1 MPFAILFVIFV
12 VLVLVVRAQKG
23 GRSGTVSRGL
33 LARGIIL
40 QADQFATETS
50 YLGQRFEL
58 RRLTLDV
65 EVPGRAPYEVS
76 ITPRIPRIV
85 EALPG
90 ATLDLRVDP
99 SNPQNIE
106 VVGPAGATDWIR
118 AAAAVPG
125 QTWAGPQLAIPGVS
139 SLPKGCGTIVVML
152 IGMSLLL
159 AAVLSFVLTERHPA
173 SPSPTHAAPPAH
185 AAPPPHATPR
195 SPRST
200 HPH

>member
-1 MPFAILFVIFV
+1 MPFAILFVIFIV
-12 VLVLVVRAQKG
+12 VVLVVRAQKQA
-23 GRSGTVSRGL
+23 SGLVPSGL
-33 LARGIIL
+33 RAHGIIL
-40 QADQFATETS
+40 QADQFSTETS

-99 SNPQNIE
+99 SNPQNIQ
-106 VVGPAGATDWIR
+106 VIGPAGATEWIA

-125 QTWAGPQLAIPGVS
+125 QTWAAPQFSIPGAS
-139 SLPKGCGTIVVML
+139 SAPKGCGTLVLVL

-159 AAVLSFVLTERHPA
+159 AAILSFATASSHESSPA
-173 SPSPTHAAPPAH
+173 PTHVSPAPH
-185 AAPPPHATPR
+185 VTPHSA
-195 SPRST
+195 RST